1 MKVYNFYAIEENHII
16 ISDTIQ
22 DAINIFVGHRF
33 QSGPSKRY
41 RFVPGVIEYL
51 GDNKAIRVKD
61 LPGGTLCIQ
70 NVWDDDNEKE
80 VFYERYDVRESEFQ
94 MNKIY

>member
-22 DAINIFVGHRF
+22 DAINIFVGYKLQNSERNRYKF
-33 QSGPSKRY
+33 VSG
-41 RFVPGVIEYL
+41 VVEYL
-51 GDNKAIRVKD
+51 GDNKSVRVKD
-61 LPGGTLCIQ
+61 VPGGTLCIQ
-70 NVWDDDNEKE
+70 NVWTADDLKE